1 MTMLQKLKYSLYR
14 FMSGRYGSDQL
25 NFALLITSILISLIG
40 GIVFNRSF
48 IITGIVYALSVIV
61 LYRAF
66 SKKIYVRQKENLK
79 FMSLIRPIQSRY
91 NLIKLNLTQ
100 KQFKHVQCPRCHRT
114 LRVPKGRGKIEITCP
129 NCHVAFDRR
138 S

>member
-1 MTMLQKLKYSLYR
+1 MLNKLKYSFYR
-14 FMSGRYGSDQL
+14 FMNGRYGSDQL
-25 NFALLITSILISLIG
+25 NFAIIITSILISLIG
-40 GIVFNRSF
+40 GIVFNRSM
-48 IITGIVYALSVIV
+48 IITVIVYTLSFIV

-79 FMSLIRPIQSRY
+79 FMSLIRPIKSKY

-114 LRVPKGRGKIEITCP
+114 LRVPRGRGKIEISCP
-129 NCHVAFDRR
+129 HCHVSFDKR

>member
-1 MTMLQKLKYSLYR
+1 MFNKLKYSFYR
-14 FMSGRYGSDQL
+14 FMNGRYGSDQL
-25 NFALLITSILISLIG
+25 NLAIIITSIFISLVG
-40 GIVFNRSF
+40 GIVFNRSM
-48 IITGIVYALSVIV
+48 IITVIVYTLSFIV

-79 FMSLIRPIQSRY
+79 FMNLIRPIKSKY

-100 KQFKHVQCPRCHRT
+100 KKFKHVQCPRCHRT
-114 LRVPKGRGKIEITCP
+114 LRVPRGRGKIEITCP
-129 NCHVAFDRR
+129 HCHVSFDKH

>member
-1 MTMLQKLKYSLYR
+1 MLQKLKYSLYR
-14 FMSGRYGSDQL
+14 FMNGRYGSDQL
-25 NFALLITSILISLIG
+25 NFAILITSILISLIG
-40 GIVFNRSF
+40 GIVFNRSL
-48 IITGIVYALSVIV
+48 IITGIVYTLSFIV

-66 SKKIYVRQKENLK
+66 SKKIYVRQKENLQ
-79 FMSLIRPIQSRY
+79 FMRLIRPIKSKY

-114 LRVPKGRGKIEITCP
+114 LRVPRGRGKVEITCP
-129 NCHVAFDRR
+129 HCHVAFDKR

>member
-25 NFALLITSILISLIG
+25 NFALLISSILISLIG

-48 IITGIVYALSVIV
+48 IITGIVYTLSFIV

-66 SKKIYVRQKENLK
+66 SKKIYVRQKENLI
-79 FMSLIRPIQSRY
+79 FMSLIRPIQTRFK
-91 NLIKLNLTQ
+91 LIKLNLTQ
-100 KQFKHVQCPRCHRT
+100 KQFKHVLCPRCHRT

-129 NCHVAFDRR
+129 HCHVAFDKH

>member
-1 MTMLQKLKYSLYR
+1 MLNKLKYSFYR

-25 NFALLITSILISLIG
+25 NFAIIITSIFISLVG
-40 GIVFNRSF
+40 GIVFNRSV
-48 IITGIVYALSVIV
+48 IITIIVYTLSFIV
-61 LYRAF
+61 LFRAF

-79 FMSLIRPIQSRY
+79 FMSLIRPIKSKY

-100 KQFKHVQCPRCHRT
+100 KQYKHVQCPRCHRT
-114 LRVPKGRGKIEITCP
+114 LRVPRGRGKIEISCP
-129 NCHVAFDRR
+129 HCHVSFDKR

>member
-1 MTMLQKLKYSLYR
+1 
-14 FMSGRYGSDQL
+14 MSGRYGSDQL
-25 NFALLITSILISLIG
+25 NFALLISSILISLIG

-48 IITGIVYALSVIV
+48 IITGIVYTLSFIV

-79 FMSLIRPIQSRY
+79 FMSLIRPIQTRY
-91 NLIKLNLTQ
+91 KLIKLNLTQ

-129 NCHVAFDRR
+129 HCNVAFDRH

>member
-1 MTMLQKLKYSLYR
+1 MLNKLKYSFYR
-14 FMSGRYGSDQL
+14 FMTGRYGSDQL
-25 NFALLITSILISLIG
+25 NFAIIITSIFISLVG
-40 GIVFNRSF
+40 GIVFNRSM
-48 IITGIVYALSVIV
+48 IITALVYTLSFIV
-61 LYRAF
+61 LYRTF

-79 FMSLIRPIQSRY
+79 FMSLIRPIKSRY

-114 LRVPKGRGKIEITCP
+114 LRVPRGRGKIEITCP
-129 NCHVAFDRR
+129 HCHVSFDKH